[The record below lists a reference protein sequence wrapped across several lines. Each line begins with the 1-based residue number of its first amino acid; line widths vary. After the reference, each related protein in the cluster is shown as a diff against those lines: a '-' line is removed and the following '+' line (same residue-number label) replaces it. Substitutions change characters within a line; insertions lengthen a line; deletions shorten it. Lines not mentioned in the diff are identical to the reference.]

1 MGEAAT
7 MDQCVRSPR
16 RHSAREAFEVELAM
30 SWELAFGDSAVP
42 ACALGESKLPGLDP
56 KSVLV
61 PLLCLFEVMEPQDRS
76 LMPELVDGSVDA
88 TSRLRRRALSTP
100 MR

>member
-1 MGEAAT
+1 
-7 MDQCVRSPR
+7 
-16 RHSAREAFEVELAM
+16 M